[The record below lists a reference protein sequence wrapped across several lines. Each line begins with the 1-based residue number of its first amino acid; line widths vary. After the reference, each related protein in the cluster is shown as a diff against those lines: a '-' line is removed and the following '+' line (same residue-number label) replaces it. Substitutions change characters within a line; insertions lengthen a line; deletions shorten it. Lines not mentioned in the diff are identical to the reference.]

1 MILCSKISS
10 MTEGGVDRHQMI
22 LGDDGQPLGQLGDAD
37 LAKRAEAELN
47 DLIEARFAEKGGP
60 YADAFRAVM
69 GAPKNKAIKQ
79 AYAGLTLDKQAQPIE
94 PEMSSQAAGEEVH
107 RRSTTYMA
115 EHDNADYQAAV
126 RMVLVADPTL
136 KVAYGQR

>member
-1 MILCSKISS
+1 MIICSKISS
-10 MTEGGVDRHQMI
+10 MVEGDADRLH
-22 LGDDGQPLGQLGDAD
+22 LVLDDNGQILGQLGDPAV
-37 LAKRAEAELN
+37 AKRAEIELS
-47 DLIEARFAEKGGP
+47 DKIEARFAAKGGI
-60 YADAFRAVM
+60 YADAFRAIM
-69 GAPKNKAIKQ
+69 GAPKNKALVQ
-79 AYAGLTLDKQAQPIE
+79 AYVGLTADKQAQPIE